1 MGRSAVMSTVDGSAS
16 REILMCQ
23 QLGIDTMHIVSKN
36 QQEMVSLDNKNSTI
50 ILKKVTV
57 KEIRIKP

>member
-1 MGRSAVMSTVDGSAS
+1 MLAVAGAS
-16 REILMCQ
+16 EIFMCQ
-23 QLGIDTMHIVSKN
+23 QLEIDTMHIVSKN